1 MSRYKENKPQAAVLM
16 NSMRSM
22 GYTFESAVADV
33 IDNSVS
39 AHASEVIIRFPVDPS
54 ECFVAIC
61 DNGDGMSE
69 SELFDAM
76 KYGSEQKADNRMAD
90 DLGRFGLGLKSA
102 SLSQCRR
109 LSVASKK
116 DGCISAYI
124 WDMDVV
130 IKNRSWDM
138 IECSAEQIKSLKCI
152 SYLDDKDSGTVVI
165 WEDFDVIRKNSG
177 DIYAELSTLAESVSE
192 YLSLIF
198 HRFLNKDSKSRLRI
212 KVNNYELKGKDP
224 FLENHKKTTIRRRIE
239 LPVMDSQGIERIVVA
254 QPFVLPFQKDLTD
267 EDKKLSGGLENYRSS
282 QGYYIY
288 RNERLIVW
296 GTWFNRRKDELTKY
310 ARIKVDIPNTLDDIW
325 SIDIKK
331 QNAKIPKSIR
341 KRLTRAVDE
350 AMDVAVRAQKYRG
363 RVDNADDSIDY
374 IWDRIKERGDNF
386 TYRINRN
393 ARVFDLIRNKVDES
407 VWNQIDMVLEEIEQS
422 VPFQQ
427 IYVDKSQ
434 NAINEEPAD
443 RDERLAEL
451 EEKAEIL
458 IKQAVSL
465 GNNDRATVISLL
477 FSSEPFC
484 QYPELKNK
492 LLEK

>member
-102 SLSQCRR
+102 SLSQGRR

-177 DIYAELSTLAESVSE
+177 DVYAELSTLAESVSE
-192 YLSLIF
+192 YLSLI
-198 HRFLNKDSKSRLRI
+198 STGS
-212 KVNNYELKGKDP
+212 
-224 FLENHKKTTIRRRIE
+224 
-239 LPVMDSQGIERIVVA
+239 
-254 QPFVLPFQKDLTD
+254 
-267 EDKKLSGGLENYRSS
+267 
-282 QGYYIY
+282 
-288 RNERLIVW
+288 
-296 GTWFNRRKDELTKY
+296 
-310 ARIKVDIPNTLDDIW
+310 
-325 SIDIKK
+325 
-331 QNAKIPKSIR
+331 
-341 KRLTRAVDE
+341 
-350 AMDVAVRAQKYRG
+350 
-363 RVDNADDSIDY
+363 
-374 IWDRIKERGDNF
+374 
-386 TYRINRN
+386 
-393 ARVFDLIRNKVDES
+393 
-407 VWNQIDMVLEEIEQS
+407 
-422 VPFQQ
+422 
-427 IYVDKSQ
+427 
-434 NAINEEPAD
+434 
-443 RDERLAEL
+443 
-451 EEKAEIL
+451 L
-458 IKQAVSL
+458 IKTA
-465 GNNDRATVISLL
+465 RAD
-477 FSSEPFC
+477 
-484 QYPELKNK
+484 
-492 LLEK
+492 

>member
-1 MSRYKENKPQAAVLM
+1 MSKFKENKPQAAVLM

-33 IDNSVS
+33 IDNSIS

-69 SELFDAM
+69 EELFDAM
-76 KYGSEQKADNRMAD
+76 KYGSEQKSDNRMAD

-116 DGCISAYI
+116 DGRISAYI

-138 IECSAEQIKSLKCI
+138 IECSEEQIKTLKYI
-152 SYLDDKDSGTVVI
+152 SYLDDIDNGTVVI

-177 DIYAELSTLAESVSE
+177 DVYAELSALAENVSE

-198 HRFLNKDSKSRLRI
+198 HRFLNKDSKSRLKI
-212 KVNNYELKGKDP
+212 KINNYELKGKDP

-267 EDKKLSGGLENYRSS
+267 EDRKLSGGLENYRSS

-310 ARIKVDIPNTLDDIW
+310 ARIVK
-325 SIDIKK
+325 
-331 QNAKIPKSIR
+331 
-341 KRLTRAVDE
+341 
-350 AMDVAVRAQKYRG
+350 
-363 RVDNADDSIDY
+363 DY
-374 IWDRIKERGDNF
+374 
-386 TYRINRN
+386 
-393 ARVFDLIRNKVDES
+393 VES
-407 VWNQIDMVLEEIEQS
+407 D
-422 VPFQQ
+422 
-427 IYVDKSQ
+427 
-434 NAINEEPAD
+434 
-443 RDERLAEL
+443 
-451 EEKAEIL
+451 
-458 IKQAVSL
+458 
-465 GNNDRATVISLL
+465 
-477 FSSEPFC
+477 
-484 QYPELKNK
+484 
-492 LLEK
+492 